1 MLSWTQIVKAA
12 LALAVIV
19 AFFWL
24 VWMIKHILVPFAFA
38 GLLAYL
44 LNPMVRSLQN
54 RGVNRSVGGTLAVL
68 TIVTVLVF
76 MIFIPW
82 PIVSSQMSILQER
95 LPTMLSHTQSILT
108 QSTFLQEF
116 LPQGAGGESWFE
128 QLRILIA
135 ENVNLS
141 NLSQKAWS
149 YFRQGGS
156 AILNV
161 LSWLVLM
168 PILTFFLLA
177 NWPSTVKMLRRL
189 IPLSWRAD
197 VFKVTKDM
205 DLMLAQFVR
214 GQLLVMLILA
224 IYYAVGLK
232 LTGLDVAV
240 SVGVLTGLFVMI
252 PFLGFG
258 LGLILGCLS
267 ALLQFGLTPPF
278 FAVLAVYALGQVIE
292 SYVLTPR
299 LVGERIGLSPV
310 AVIFSLMVFGA
321 LFGLFGVLF
330 ALPAAAV
337 VAVLVRYGRDKYFSS
352 SFYNRSSS
360 ARS

>member
-1 MLSWTQIVKAA
+1 
-12 LALAVIV
+12 
-19 AFFWL
+19 
-24 VWMIKHILVPFAFA
+24 
-38 GLLAYL
+38 
-44 LNPMVRSLQN
+44 
-54 RGVNRSVGGTLAVL
+54 
-68 TIVTVLVF
+68 
-76 MIFIPW
+76 
-82 PIVSSQMSILQER
+82 
-95 LPTMLSHTQSILT
+95 
-108 QSTFLQEF
+108 
-116 LPQGAGGESWFE
+116 
-128 QLRILIA
+128 
-135 ENVNLS
+135 
-141 NLSQKAWS
+141 
-149 YFRQGGS
+149 
-156 AILNV
+156 
-161 LSWLVLM
+161 M

-189 IPLSWRAD
+189 IPHSWRAD

-224 IYYAVGLK
+224 VYYAVGLK
-232 LTGLDVAV
+232 LTGLDVAI

-258 LGLILGCLS
+258 LGLVLACLS
-267 ALLQFGLTPPF
+267 ALLQFGFSPPF
-278 FAVLAVYALGQVIE
+278 FAVLAIYAVGQAIE

-330 ALPAAAV
+330 ALPAAAM
-337 VAVLVRYGRDKYFSS
+337 VAVLVRYGRSKYFTSA
-352 SFYNRSSS
+352 FYSHSSS